1 MGLSFIIWQFWN
13 WIGNAYH
20 IMEKKKTWVCLG
32 INNNRN
38 CSHSINQ
45 FFVLHLFY
53 YASLTYLFVFSS
65 ILFIGVRGVGWNC
78 KNKREEIGK
87 GHNGLIKKEYNNE
100 KESNQ

>member
-1 MGLSFIIWQFWN
+1 MGLSFIIRQFWN

-38 CSHSINQ
+38 CSHSINR

-53 YASLTYLFVFSS
+53 YATLTYLFIFSC
-65 ILFIGVRGVGWNC
+65 ILFIGVGNMGRNC
-78 KNKREEIGK
+78 ENKGEEIGENFTMNVK
-87 GHNGLIKKEYNNE
+87 IKEI
-100 KESNQ
+100 